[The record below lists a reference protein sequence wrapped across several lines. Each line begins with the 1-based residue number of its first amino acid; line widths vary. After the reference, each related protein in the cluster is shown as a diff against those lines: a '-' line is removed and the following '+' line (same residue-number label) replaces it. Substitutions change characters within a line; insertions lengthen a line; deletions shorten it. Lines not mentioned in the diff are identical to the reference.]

1 MKLIK
6 NTTAE
11 KLRGGFYT
19 PEPIA
24 AFILKWGINGSS
36 DYKIL
41 EPSCGDGVFLEQL
54 KENNHKFKSI
64 TAIEFDDVEAD
75 KANKIK
81 LNNKNVIN
89 TDFHL
94 YCNETTQRFD
104 LVVGNPPYIRYQY
117 FHEEQQNEAIKVFN
131 RAKLKYS
138 KLTNAW
144 VSFVV
149 GSSLL
154 LKEKGKIGFVIP
166 AELLQVSYA
175 QQLRKYLAQFYNKI
189 NIISF
194 EKLVFPGI
202 QQEVV
207 LLLCDKNGSNSHLI
221 EHLELKDASELSRL
235 DVNKLNSPMKKIDFR
250 SNKWTYYFLDQ
261 EEIDFLENIATKRKI
276 PTIGDYSNVEVGITT
291 GANDYFTVPLQVIE
305 DYDLKEYAKPLVGR
319 SVQVNSVIFTEKDW
333 MLNRRNNVKAHLL
346 IFPEKDK
353 INGHKGLNSYIHRG
367 ELIGVNKGYK
377 TGIRD
382 DWFVIPSIKLSDAL
396 FIRRNNLY
404 PRLILNEANAYTTDT
419 MHRVFIK
426 NETNK
431 NAFIASF
438 YNSLSLAFSEIVGRS
453 YGGGVLELMPSET
466 EKILLPY
473 KIKNAELLV
482 TIDKMMREKKSIDEI
497 LKITDIK
504 ILKELYNFTEKEILI
519 ANNIWKKLSKR
530 RINRKKI
537 QSSLEI
543 NFNPNET

>member
-6 NTTAE
+6 NATAE

-36 DYKIL
+36 DYEIL

-54 KENNHKFKSI
+54 KENNHKFNSVI
-64 TAIEFDDVEAD
+64 AIEFDDIEAE
-75 KANKIK
+75 KADKIK

-117 FHEEQQNEAIKVFN
+117 FQEEQQNEAIKVFN

-175 QQLRKYLAQFYNKI
+175 QQL

-194 EKLVFPGI
+194 EKLVFPDI

-207 LLLCDKNGSNSHLI
+207 LLLCEKNGSDSHLI
-221 EHLELKDASELSRL
+221 EHLELKDASDLKKL
-235 DVNKLNSPMKKIDFR
+235 DVNILKSPSKKIDFK
-250 SNKWTYYFLDQ
+250 SNKWTYYFLEQ
-261 EEIDFLENIATKRKI
+261 EEIDFLEQIAKKRKV
-276 PTIGDYSNVEVGITT
+276 PTISNYASVEVGITT
-291 GANDYFTVPLQVIE
+291 GANDYFTVPLPVVE
-305 DYDLKEYAKPLVGR
+305 AYDLKEYAKPMVGR

-333 MLNRRNNVKAHLL
+333 KLNRQTKAKAHLL
-346 IFPEKDK
+346 VFPAKEK
-353 INGHKGLNSYIHRG
+353 INGHKGANSYIRLG
-367 ELIGVNKGYK
+367 ESMGVNKGYK

-419 MHRVFIK
+419 MHRVFMK
-426 NETNK
+426 KDTDK
-431 NAFIASF
+431 NAFISSF

-453 YGGGVLELMPSET
+453 YGGGVLELMPSEAG
-466 EKILLPY
+466 KILLPY
-473 KIKNAELLV
+473 QPENADLLA

-497 LKITDIK
+497 LKITNK
-504 ILKELYNFTEKEILI
+504 QILKDGYGLTDKEIKL
-519 ANNIWKKLSKR
+519 ADSIWKKLSAR
-530 RINRKKI
+530 RLNRNK
-537 QSSLEI
+537 
-543 NFNPNET
+543 